1 MSQGGYV
8 TLVGYVA
15 QDPIIRKTKQ
25 GTNVTDVRVG
35 TTPRFLDRKTG
46 EWRDGDTSYYT
57 VTCWRRLADHT
68 KASLHK
74 GDPVVVKGRFRTSS
88 YEDKTGQLRT
98 SIEIEA
104 DAIGHDLSR
113 GISNYFRT
121 RTAADSADGPADGGT
136 RTDDSARTNG
146 NSGTNGNAGA
156 DGNPGGYSG
165 TQHDGSAEHDPA
177 EDFIDDEAI
186 KRLERELGAGLHGD
200 QFPAQALDEDDDVD
214 EDEEEGDE
222 HEAIGTPGT
231 PRTPEASMPI

>member
-121 RTAADSADGPADGGT
+121 RTSADQAEGPADGSA
-136 RTDDSARTNG
+136 RTDDSAR
-146 NSGTNGNAGA
+146 A
-156 DGNPGGYSG
+156 DGNRGGYSG

-186 KRLERELGAGLHGD
+186 KQFERELGAGLHGD
-200 QFPAQALDEDDDVD
+200 QFPGHALDEDDEV
-214 EDEEEGDE
+214 DEEEGDE

-231 PRTPEASMPI
+231 PRTPEASVPI

>member
-57 VTCWRRLADHT
+57 VKCWRRLADHT

-98 SIEIEA
+98 GIEIEA

-121 RTAADSADGPADGGT
+121 RTAAEPADGRADGNA
-136 RTDDSARTNG
+136 RTDDSAR
-146 NSGTNGNAGA
+146 A
-156 DGNPGGYSG
+156 DGNLRADGSA
-165 TQHDGSAEHDPA
+165 QDDGSAEHGTTD
-177 EDFIDDEAI
+177 DFIDDEAI
-186 KRLERELGAGLHGD
+186 EQLERELGAGLRGD
-200 QFPAQALDEDDDVD
+200 QFPAQALGGDE
-214 EDEEEGDE
+214 EEEGDE

-231 PRTPEASMPI
+231 PRTPEASVPI

>member
-35 TTPRFLDRKTG
+35 TTPRILDRTTN
-46 EWRDGDTSYYT
+46 EWRDGATSYYT

-74 GDPVVVKGRFRTSS
+74 GNPVVVKGRFRTTS

-98 SIEIEA
+98 GIEIEA

-121 RTAADSADGPADGGT
+121 RTSADTADGRPDGSA
-136 RTDDSARTNG
+136 RTDDSARTG
-146 NSGTNGNAGA
+146 DSAWAGGSA
-156 DGNPGGYSG
+156 RA
-165 TQHDGSAEHDPA
+165 DGSAPDDESADHGPGNDL
-177 EDFIDDEAI
+177 IDDEAI
-186 KRLERELGAGLHGD
+186 KQLERELGAGLPGD
-200 QFPAQALDEDDDVD
+200 EFPAQALDEDDEV
-214 EDEEEGDE
+214 DEEEDDE

>member
-15 QDPIIRKTKQ
+15 RDPIIRKTRQ
-25 GTNVTDVRVG
+25 GTNVTDLRVG
-35 TTPRFLDRKTG
+35 TTPRVLDRTTN
-46 EWRDGDTSYYT
+46 EWRDGATSYYT
-57 VTCWRRLADHT
+57 VKCWRRLADHT

-98 SIEIEA
+98 DIEIEA

-121 RTAADSADGPADGGT
+121 RTQADTG
-136 RTDDSARTNG
+136 DDSAR
-146 NSGTNGNAGA
+146 A
-156 DGNPGGYSG
+156 DGNPGAAAG
-165 TQHDGSAEHDPA
+165 TGVQDDGPTAHGRA
-177 EDFIDDEAI
+177 EDLIDDEAI
-186 KRLERELGAGLHGD
+186 KRFERELGAGLHGD
-200 QFPAQALDEDDDVD
+200 EFPAQAVDEDDEV
-214 EDEEEGDE
+214 DEEEDDE
-222 HEAIGTPGT
+222 HEAIRTPGT